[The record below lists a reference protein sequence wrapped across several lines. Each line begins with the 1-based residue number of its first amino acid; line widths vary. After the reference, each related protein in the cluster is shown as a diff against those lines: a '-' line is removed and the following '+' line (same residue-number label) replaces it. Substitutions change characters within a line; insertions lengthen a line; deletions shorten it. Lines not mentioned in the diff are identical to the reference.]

1 MIINTQKSFF
11 GQRGFIALITVLII
25 TAVSIIIGTT
35 IVLKSISH
43 SSMSLSELYSA
54 QAWASGNGCVE
65 YVLGQYS
72 IASTSWDFSTTTGY
86 KGNETRIIGGIP
98 CFINTITST
107 GTNYRLIN
115 ASSTVSGFVRKLQ
128 VVVATNTPQSV
139 VSSWQEVGDF

>member
-86 KGNETRIIGGIP
+86 KGNETRIIGGYTLLHKYHY
-98 CFINTITST
+98 FDR
-107 GTNYRLIN
+107 Y
-115 ASSTVSGFVRKLQ
+115 KLSPNKCLQ
-128 VVVATNTPQSV
+128 HSFWFCA
-139 VSSWQEVGDF
+139 